1 MSDERYLV
9 ETPEVVL
16 IEYAVAGAGSRC
28 MAAVI
33 DTLLILLL
41 QLALGLMIVM
51 LTSLAGIG
59 IEALDELA
67 LAAWALV
74 GFGLIW
80 GFYLAFELLWSGQ
93 TPGKRLFG
101 LRVIREGGRP
111 LDFSASAIRNLVRAV
126 DFLPFGYGVGL
137 LTMVA
142 DRWSR
147 RPGDLAAGTLVVRE
161 GATLSLAE
169 LRRGTRPVAVPPRAP
184 DAPTAPLISDLHL
197 ARPGDY
203 DLAEAFLRRRY
214 ELRPARRSELATL
227 IANQLRTQLG
237 VPTQGDPERFIEH
250 FVREYRVFYGWS

>member
-1 MSDERYLV
+1 MSNERYLV
-9 ETPEVVL
+9 ETPEIVTL
-16 IEYAVAGAGSRC
+16 EYAVAGAGSRC

-41 QLALGLMIVM
+41 QLALGFVIVM
-51 LTSLAGIG
+51 LTSLAGVG
-59 IEALDELA
+59 LEALNEVA
-67 LAAWALV
+67 LTIWALL

-80 GFYLAFELLWSGQ
+80 GFYLGFELLWSGQ
-93 TPGKRLFG
+93 TPGKRMFG

-161 GATLSLAE
+161 GVSLSLADLSRE
-169 LRRGTRPVAVPPRAP
+169 VRPVAVPPRAP
-184 DAPTAPLISDLHL
+184 GAPAAPLLPDLHL
-197 ARPGDY
+197 AQSHDY
-203 DLAEAFLRRRY
+203 DLAEAFLRRRN
-214 ELRPARRSELATL
+214 ELRPARRSELATM
-227 IANQLRTQLG
+227 IASQLRTRLSL
-237 VPTQGDPERFIEH
+237 PAQGDPERFIEH
-250 FVREYRVFYGWS
+250 FVREYRVFHQR